1 MLLSKKVGIHRVISG
16 TWRHFLYN
24 VIICTT
30 TYVGYYFVN
39 SPDWDF
45 PILLPTVLGTALAFF
60 IGFNNNQ
67 AYDRWWEARK
77 IWGEIVNDSRSW
89 ARQIWYFTASKDE
102 GSKADTNIRTKAAV
116 RRHIAFLY
124 ALRAYL
130 RDEAISDDEL
140 AYLEPDD
147 IQDISA
153 ERNKH
158 SAILN
163 LQTKELD
170 AMYKDGLLDGFQF
183 MELSGILTR
192 FSDEMGKSERIKNT
206 VFPTIYNFY
215 TYIFIWIFIIT
226 VTVVSEEHLGA
237 WAILVGVLIGY
248 VYLTSHKIGKS
259 LINPFE
265 NIPSSVPINQITRT
279 IEINLLELIRDDH
292 IPEPYKS
299 IDGEYVM

>member
-24 VIICTT
+24 VLICTT

-39 SPDWDF
+39 SPNWDF
-45 PILLPTVLGTALAFF
+45 PILLPTIMGTALAFF

-89 ARQIWYFTASKDE
+89 ARQILYYTGNESDNKSRNRAKLAI
-102 GSKADTNIRTKAAV
+102 K
-116 RRHIAFLY
+116 RHIAFLY
-124 ALRAYL
+124 ALRDYL
-130 RDEAISDDEL
+130 RDEPIEGYKPYLSNEDIDAI
-140 AYLEPDD
+140 AK
-147 IQDISA
+147 Q
-153 ERNKH
+153 RNKH

-163 LQTKELD
+163 LQTQELE
-170 AMYKDGLLDGFQF
+170 AIYREGVIDGFRF
-183 MELSGILTR
+183 TELSGILTR

-248 VYLTSHKIGKS
+248 IFLTSHKIGKS

-279 IEINLLELIRDDH
+279 IEINLLELIEDDH
-292 IPEPYKS
+292 IPEPYES
-299 IDGEYVM
+299 IDGEYIM